1 MKTALAQVAGA
12 VNAPPTTYYQ
22 NNVVS
27 LNPETLIMRAIE
39 ANVPIEALER
49 LLAMRAE
56 LKREMASEAFN
67 RALADFQSN
76 IPPIKKTKTAEV
88 QSKTGRSYTYHYA
101 DIADIQ
107 KAIAPKM
114 RECGLSATFDTA
126 QDGDTLSVTCTIHH
140 VDGHSEHA
148 TFPVPIDRNARMNDT
163 QKVGSALTYGRRY
176 SLCAALGI
184 VTAEDDD
191 DGRSAGKQRKDER
204 IEEPGTPP
212 QIEHISEAQHLL
224 IEARISEYSLD
235 RERVKAWML
244 KASKGIVTHFSDQN
258 QSQFNQLLAKLDEWM
273 VEKVPSRI
281 EPSTNEQEE
290 EIIELPDLEMLVIGD
305 PEVDEIN
312 KSGQAFLRLRDEA
325 GLKADLPSLY
335 RWWEINTI
343 AISELSE
350 TERNELM
357 EFCVEQKRKLGIG

>member
-67 RALADFQSN
+67 RALADFQSE

-101 DIADIQ
+101 DVADIQ

-114 RECGLSATFDTA
+114 RECGLSATFDIE
-126 QDGDTLSVTCTIHH
+126 QDGDTLNVTCTIHH

-191 DGRSAGKQRKDER
+191 DGRSTGKKAQVGEVETPLR
-204 IEEPGTPP
+204 IGL
-212 QIEHISEAQHLL
+212 ISEAQHKLL
-224 IEARISEYSLD
+224 EVRITEYGLD

-244 KASKGIVTHFSDQN
+244 KASKGTVAHFPDQN
-258 QSQFNQLLAKLDEWM
+258 QSQFNQLLAKLDEWKM
-273 VEKVPSRI
+273 VKVPGSI
-281 EPSTNEQEE
+281 EPS
-290 EIIELPDLEMLVIGD
+290 IELPDLEMLVID
-305 PEVDEIN
+305 DLEVDETN
-312 KSGQAFLRLRDEA
+312 KSSKEFLRLRDKA
-325 GLKADLPSLY
+325 GLKTDLLSLY

-357 EFCVEQKRKLGIG
+357 EFCVEHKRQLGSGID